1 MEWRYSLP
9 HLLFGKA
16 EMFLGSRDLRYA
28 KGRFA
33 LIGGVVA
40 LITLLVVMLTGLAA
54 GLGRE
59 SVAAVSTMP
68 DRGVSQIA
76 FSQPAQGQKVG
87 FDSSRVASSAVKDAA
102 DQPGVTEAT
111 SLAIAQ
117 SRVSVDGVRSAVT
130 VFVVE
135 DGSFAAPSGVRPGS
149 VVVGSGLGKD
159 ANVAA
164 GDSITF
170 GDKSVRVQALSDDA
184 SYQHVPVVWMTQ
196 TDAKAGGVQTAGGTS
211 LALLK
216 TDGSF
221 DAAAFEKQSDLV
233 AMTPND
239 SLSTIS
245 AYQAENGSLTLMRV
259 MLMLVSALVVGAFFT
274 IWTIQR
280 TPDLAVLKAIGAR
293 TSYLVRDALGQ
304 AAILLLIGGG
314 LGTLIATV
322 GGLLARDVVPF
333 VVSPTTT
340 LVPLVLLMVL
350 GLLGALVSLRR
361 IATVDPNSALGAAR

>member
-1 MEWRYSLP
+1 
-9 HLLFGKA
+9 
-16 EMFLGSRDLRYA
+16 MFLGSRDLRHA

-59 SVAAVSTMP
+59 GVAAVSTMP

-280 TPDLAVLKAIGAR
+280 TPDLAVLKAMGAR